1 VRLTY
6 LVPTRG
12 LLGFRYQFLNAT
24 RGMGTLHTVFREYG
38 PMAGPMASRANGS
51 LVAWEAGATTTFGL
65 RNAEERGILFCGP
78 GVEVY
83 EGMVVGEQPRPGD
96 LAVNVSKKKHLTNI
110 RSSNKDIEGR
120 LSPPKQMS
128 LDEALEFLA
137 EDELMEVTPLAYR
150 IRKRILDTRERG
162 KQTKRA
168 KEALVE

>member
-1 VRLTY
+1 
-6 LVPTRG
+6 
-12 LLGFRYQFLNAT
+12 
-24 RGMGTLHTVFREYG
+24 
-38 PMAGPMASRANGS
+38 
-51 LVAWEAGATTTFGL
+51 
-65 RNAEERGILFCGP
+65 
-78 GVEVY
+78 
-83 EGMVVGEQPRPGD
+83 MVVGEQPRPGD

-110 RSSNKDIEGR
+110 RSSNKDIEAR